1 MQRYRDYVFV
11 KVCGITAPDDALAA
25 AAAGADA
32 VGLIFAESP
41 RRVTIEAAAAVVAV
55 LPRGVR
61 AVGVFRAA
69 PPTDVLRTV
78 RAAGLGGVQLHDP
91 ESPVA
96 VAEIRGSV
104 PFVLVATAGG
114 SLDSASAERWRADAV
129 LVDAAVP
136 GSGSAWEWSRFR
148 APSGPVRVVLAGG
161 LGPDNVALGIA
172 AVRPWGVDASSALED
187 SPGRKNHDA
196 VRRFVAAAKSAA
208 GTLSAC

>member
-1 MQRYRDYVFV
+1 VFV
-11 KVCGITAPDDALAA
+11 KVCGITVLDDALAA
-25 AAAGADA
+25 AGAGADA
-32 VGLIFAESP
+32 IGLIFAESP
-41 RRVTIEAAAAVVAV
+41 RRVTVEVAAAVVSA

-61 AVGVFRAA
+61 AIGVFRSTAA
-69 PPTDVLRTV
+69 TEVLRTV

-91 ESPVA
+91 ESPDA
-96 VAEIRGSV
+96 VTEIRRSV

-114 SLDSASAERWRADAV
+114 SQECASAERWRADAV

-187 SPGRKNHDA
+187 SPGRKNHAA
-196 VRRFVAAAKSAA
+196 VRRFVTAAKSAA
-208 GTLSAC
+208 GTLSPC

>member
-1 MQRYRDYVFV
+1 MFV
-11 KVCGITAPDDALAA
+11 KVCGITVPDDARVA

-41 RRVTIEAAAAVVAV
+41 RRVTVEAAAAVVAA

-69 PPTDVLRTV
+69 TTTEVLRTV
-78 RAAGLGGVQLHDP
+78 RAAGLDGVQLHDP
-91 ESPVA
+91 ESTGA

-104 PFVLVATAGG
+104 PFVLVAVAGG
-114 SLDSASAERWRADAV
+114 SPECTSAERWRADAV

-136 GSGSAWEWSRFR
+136 GSGSAWEWSRFSP
-148 APSGPVRVVLAGG
+148 PSGPVRVVLAGG
-161 LGPDNVALGIA
+161 LGPDTVAAGIA

-187 SPGRKNHDA
+187 SPGRKSHDA

>member
-1 MQRYRDYVFV
+1 MQRYRDGVFV
-11 KVCGITAPDDALAA
+11 KVCGITVPDDALAA

-41 RRVTIEAAAAVVAV
+41 RRVTVEAAAAVVAA
-55 LPRGVR
+55 LPRSVR

-69 PPTDVLRTV
+69 PATDVIRTV

-91 ESPVA
+91 GSPDV

-104 PFVLVATAGG
+104 PFALVAVAGG
-114 SLDSASAERWRADAV
+114 SPDCASAERWRADAV

-136 GSGSAWEWSRFR
+136 GSGSAWEWSRFS
-148 APSGPVRVVLAGG
+148 APCGPVRVVLAGG
-161 LGPDNVALGIA
+161 LGPDNVASGIA

>member
-1 MQRYRDYVFV
+1 MQRYRDGVFV
-11 KVCGITAPDDALAA
+11 KVCGITVPGDALAVA
-25 AAAGADA
+25 GAGADA

-41 RRVTIEAAAAVVAV
+41 RRVTVEAATAVVAA
-55 LPRGVR
+55 LPRSVR

-69 PPTDVLRTV
+69 PATEVLRTV
-78 RAAGLGGVQLHDP
+78 RAVGLGGVQLHEP
-91 ESPVA
+91 GSPDV
-96 VAEIRGSV
+96 VAEIRRSV
-104 PFVLVATAGG
+104 PFVLVAVAGG
-114 SLDSASAERWRADAV
+114 SPDCAPAERWRADAV

-161 LGPDNVALGIA
+161 LGPDNVAAGIA
-172 AVRPWGVDASSALED
+172 AVHPWGVDASSALED

-196 VRRFVAAAKSAA
+196 VRRFVAAAKSAT